1 MLSGFS
7 LIHIN
12 NQHKLQLKKKEIIFV
27 QDNLS
32 EVYEV
37 LSVLLGTLSSRN
49 ADGDRDT
56 KTCEKGGERT
66 PLWWEFTN
74 TKLSTV
80 GNCGF
85 RAVKLI
91 AFTDIRPLFIRMS

>member
-12 NQHKLQLKKKEIIFV
+12 NQHKLWLKKKEIIFV

-37 LSVLLGTLSSRN
+37 LSVFCIKHKDFGNWKIKTYVYV
-49 ADGDRDT
+49 AD
-56 KTCEKGGERT
+56 
-66 PLWWEFTN
+66 L
-74 TKLSTV
+74 
-80 GNCGF
+80 
-85 RAVKLI
+85 
-91 AFTDIRPLFIRMS
+91 

>member
-12 NQHKLQLKKKEIIFV
+12 KQHELYLKKKEIIFV

-37 LSVLLGTLSSRN
+37 LSVLLH
-49 ADGDRDT
+49 
-56 KTCEKGGERT
+56 
-66 PLWWEFTN
+66 
-74 TKLSTV
+74 
-80 GNCGF
+80 
-85 RAVKLI
+85 
-91 AFTDIRPLFIRMS
+91 